1 MSRAQ
6 SWLPWVALWLAV
18 LGYIL
23 PWGWHPAASLSPG
36 AYDLAEWTTLHP
48 AARSSFPPLLPSLLL
63 RASLGVLAMLFAL
76 DVVEQNRALLRGAAS
91 LAALTLALSLFPPV
105 EFFTIARGDPNYQ
118 QQFALGLLTLLL
130 VVGLLGR
137 GGRFSWTARLAM
149 VLVLSLGGI
158 GCSLLGA
165 WHAVTLFHSM
175 GVSLSVGAGS
185 VLFAGALGIIALVSV
200 WGLRQDRR
208 GLGV

>member
-6 SWLPWVALWLAV
+6 SWLLWVALWLAV

-23 PWGWHPAASLSPG
+23 PWGWHPVASLSPG

-63 RASLGVLAMLFAL
+63 RASLGVLAVLFAL
-76 DVVEQNRALLRGAAS
+76 GVAGQGRALLRGAAS
-91 LAALTLALSLFPPV
+91 LAALALALSLFPPV
-105 EFFTIARGDPNYQ
+105 EFFTIARGDPNYR

-137 GGRFSWTARLAM
+137 GGRFSWTARLAV

-165 WHAVTLFHSM
+165 WRGVALFDTL
-175 GVSLSVGAGS
+175 GVSLSFGAGG
-185 VLFAGALGIIALVSV
+185 VLFVGALGTVALVSI

-208 GLGV
+208 G